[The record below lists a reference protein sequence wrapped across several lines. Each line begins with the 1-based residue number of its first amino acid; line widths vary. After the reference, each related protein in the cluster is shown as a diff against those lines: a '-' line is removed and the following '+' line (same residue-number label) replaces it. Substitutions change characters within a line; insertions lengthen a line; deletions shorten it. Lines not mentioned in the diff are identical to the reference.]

1 MSTRDDATL
10 SAEERAA
17 FARIEAQ
24 AIADDPSLGA
34 SLWFRFEH
42 QLRGVITALSHRAY
56 RAWVGAVV
64 IVVGVGL
71 VVVGLATTI
80 ALSVVGIVAVVA
92 GALPVADRIRQRVE
106 RAGERVAAAHKGETP
121 PADPAA

>member
-17 FARIEAQ
+17 FAQIEAQ

-34 SLWFRFEH
+34 SLWFRFER
-42 QLRGVITALSHRAY
+42 QLRGVITALGHRAY

-80 ALSVVGIVAVVA
+80 ALSVVGLVVVVA
-92 GALPVADRIRQRVE
+92 GALPVADRIRQRVV
-106 RAGERVAAAHKGETP
+106 RAAERVAHKGETP

>member
-34 SLWFRFEH
+34 SPLFRFERE
-42 QLRGVITALSHRAY
+42 LRRVVTGLVHRAH
-56 RAWVGAVV
+56 RLWIGAGLIV
-64 IVVGVGL
+64 IGVGL
-71 VVVGLATTI
+71 VAVGLASTV

-92 GALPVADRIRQRVE
+92 GALPVAELIRQRVE
-106 RAGERVAAAHKGETP
+106 QAVAVRKAGATP
-121 PADPAA
+121 PDAAT

>member
-34 SLWFRFEH
+34 SLWFRFERH
-42 QLRGVITALSHRAY
+42 LRRIITALGHRAY
-56 RAWVGAVV
+56 RSWMGAVLLV
-64 IVVGVGL
+64 AGVGL
-71 VVVGLATTI
+71 VVLGLVTTI
-80 ALSVVGIVAVVA
+80 ALAVLGLVVVVA
-92 GALPVADRIRQRVE
+92 GAIPVTDMIRQRVE
-106 RAGERVAAAHKGETP
+106 QAGSRVAAARKPGTTP
-121 PADPAA
+121 PTPAA